1 MARFHIVRGPPRE
14 DFNSSLTE
22 GDALHRKPVEFQV
35 AESEHSSDQHQTLQF
50 IVEGLEREDGGGQN
64 WLFHGS
70 CISEDQR
77 FNNVQA
83 KGFLSFETE
92 VSSGWLDL

>member
-1 MARFHIVRGPPRE
+1 MARFHIVRGPPKE
-14 DFNSSLTE
+14 DFTSSLTE

-35 AESEHSSDQHQTLQF
+35 AESEDSPNQFQALHF
-50 IVEGLEREDGGGQN
+50 IVEGLEREDGGGHN
-64 WLFHGS
+64 WLFHGF

-77 FNNVQA
+77 FANAKA
-83 KGFLSFETE
+83 KGFLSFETK